1 MALKAIRRVACYH
14 MEVSTT
20 YSIRIPSRNGLP
32 GSQRSLTQSHS
43 TVETGQMFPYGD
55 PLVHLKLVL
64 FSPQGMPAVYAP
76 SFYKG
81 SRILVSK
88 KNEKGTRV
96 SACTQRLFVL

>member
-1 MALKAIRRVACYH
+1 
-14 MEVSTT
+14 
-20 YSIRIPSRNGLP
+20 
-32 GSQRSLTQSHS
+32 
-43 TVETGQMFPYGD
+43 MFPYGD